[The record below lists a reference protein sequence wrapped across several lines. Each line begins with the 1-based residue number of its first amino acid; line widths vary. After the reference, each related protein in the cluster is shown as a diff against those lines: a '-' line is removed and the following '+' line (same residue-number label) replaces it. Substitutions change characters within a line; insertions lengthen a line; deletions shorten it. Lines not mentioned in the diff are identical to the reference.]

1 MSFEIFRLSFE
12 ILVLSFGILGL
23 SFDNLDEFRDQFDKK
38 TPVFEVVK
46 CNFLLLTWLKN
57 LQNGTCVAGNLS
69 FEQKS

>member
-23 SFDNLDEFRDQFDKK
+23 SFDNLDECRDQFDKK
-38 TPVFEVVK
+38 TAFAVIK
-46 CNFLLLTWLKN
+46 CNFMLLTWLKN
-57 LQNGTCVAGNLS
+57 LQNGTCVAGILN